1 MTLQAAMVIKEAATV
16 RGDDRIVREMS
27 GPDAIA
33 ADLEAARYHRSCY
46 AAFTDTRAIKKLL
59 ENHITD
65 EDGQEEGDSPYRRAF
80 QHIQSEVQREIVDN
94 ALSAAAVK
102 MSDLRNHYVALLKEE
117 GVDVPNYRTAHL
129 KARLSSCFSDKIQF
143 VRTSVTEPELVV
155 AAAVP
160 RDVLFRAA
168 CSSVETMVVQS
179 DQFTEEEVNTEFD
192 AAAVPRDV
200 LFRAACS
207 SVETMVVQSDQ
218 FTEEEVNT
226 EFDAHDCEGLP
237 YLQTSQELF
246 NSAMFLR
253 SVILSMTNTIP
264 SVPRAN
270 DLVSDNVDAPV
281 ALYNFLLWVLG
292 GCTEGTSCIS
302 IDQHVEASERCHCY
316 AMSILQDLVHFAT

>member
-1 MTLQAAMVIKEAATV
+1 MQQRLDITV
-16 RGDDRIVREMS
+16 PVRCL
-27 GPDAIA
+27 AI
-33 ADLEAARYHRSCY
+33 
-46 AAFTDTRAIKKLL
+46 TDTRAIQKLL

-94 ALSAAAVK
+94 ALSATAVK
-102 MSDLRNHYVALLKEE
+102 MSDLRNRYVALLKEE
-117 GVDVPNYRTAHL
+117 GVDVPNDRTAHL
-129 KARLSSCFSDKIQF
+129 KARLSSYFSDKIQF

-179 DQFTEEEVNTEFD
+179 DQFTEEEVNTE
-192 AAAVPRDV
+192 
-200 LFRAACS
+200 S
-207 SVETMVVQSDQ
+207 
-218 FTEEEVNT
+218 
-226 EFDAHDCEGLP
+226 DAHDCEGLP
-237 YLQTSQELF
+237 YLQTSQEFF

-270 DLVSDNVDAPV
+270 DLVSDNFDAPV
-281 ALYNFLLWVLG
+281 ALYNFFSV
-292 GCTEGTSCIS
+292 GT
-302 IDQHVEASERCHCY
+302 RWLY
-316 AMSILQDLVHFAT
+316 